1 MEKSEHESVSVPDL
15 EWVMT
20 LKVDISVHENL
31 GECCEGWRSNYPIT
45 GVPLKAWVFVGV
57 FCLGEVTSILSEG
70 TA

>member
-1 MEKSEHESVSVPDL
+1 
-15 EWVMT
+15 MT

-45 GVPLKAWVFVGV
+45 GGTFEGLGFRGRVLP
-57 FCLGEVTSILSEG
+57 GEVTSILSEG